1 MKISR
6 VNASA
11 ATMLDPTAGVWN
23 EVVADRF
30 AMVPTPLR
38 GNPAIKAISP
48 FIERSTDH
56 GTIKQLVAAGM
67 HNGTE
72 VALRL
77 SWECEKNSEIVDLDQ
92 FVDGVAVMF
101 PLGAGA
107 SAVTMGAEGDPVNA
121 WYWKANSAAVGFD
134 VVAEG
139 YGTSQRR
146 PGADTDL
153 TCEAVHDGTSWHVVF
168 RRPLDKGNEYTQF
181 GPGNPHKIAFGVW
194 DGGNRERAGRKSFSG
209 EFMLIEIEA

>member
-23 EVVADRF
+23 EVGAQQF
-30 AMVPTPLR
+30 AMVPTPLK

-56 GTIKQLVAAGM
+56 GSIKQLSFAGM
-67 HNGTE
+67 HNGSE

-77 SWECEKNSEIVDLDQ
+77 SWVCEKNSEMIDLDQ

-107 SAVTMGAEGDPVNA
+107 SAVTMGAPGDPVNA
-121 WYWKANSAAVGFD
+121 WYWKANSAKVGFN

-139 YGTSQRR
+139 YGSSERR
-146 PGADTDL
+146 PGVDVQL
-153 TCEAVHDGTSWHVVF
+153 TCEAVHDGEAWHVVF
-168 RRPLDKGNEYTQF
+168 RRPLDVGNQYTQF
-181 GPGNPHKIAFGVW
+181 GPGNSHKIAFGVW
-194 DGGNRERAGRKSFSG
+194 DGGNRERSGRKSFSG
-209 EFMLIEIEA
+209 EFVLMDVED

>member
-11 ATMLDPTAGVWN
+11 ATLLDPAAGVWN
-23 EVVADRF
+23 GVSAQQF
-30 AMVPTPLR
+30 AMVPTPLK

-48 FIERSTDH
+48 FIEQSTDH
-56 GTIKQLVAAGM
+56 GSIKQLSAAGL
-67 HNGTE
+67 HNGNE

-77 SWECEKNSEIVDLDQ
+77 SWVCEKHSDIVDLDQ

-107 SAVTMGAEGDPVNA
+107 SAVTMGAKGDPVNA
-121 WYWKANSAAVGFD
+121 WYWKANSADVGFD

-139 YGTSQRR
+139 YGTSERR
-146 PGADTDL
+146 PGAETEL
-153 TCEAVHDGTSWHVVF
+153 TCQAMHDGTAWHVVF
-168 RRPLDKGNEYTQF
+168 RRPLDKGNHYTQF
-181 GPGNPHKIAFGVW
+181 GPGSPHKIAFGVW
-194 DGGNRERAGRKSFSG
+194 DGGNRERSGRKSFSG
-209 EFMLIEIEA
+209 DFVLIEIEA

>member
-1 MKISR
+1 MNIGR
-6 VNASA
+6 IDASA
-11 ATMLDPTAGVWN
+11 ATLLDPVAGVWS
-23 EVVADRF
+23 EVSTRKF

-38 GNPAIKAISP
+38 GNPAIKEISP

-56 GTIKQLVAAGM
+56 GSIRELSVAGL
-67 HNGTE
+67 HNGSE

-77 SWECEKNSEIVDLDQ
+77 SWVCEKHSEIADLDQ

-107 SAVTMGAEGDPVNA
+107 SAVTMGSKGDPVNA
-121 WYWKANSAAVGFD
+121 WYWKANSAEVGFN

-139 YGTSQRR
+139 YGTSERR
-146 PGADTDL
+146 PGADVQL
-153 TCEAVHDGTSWHVVF
+153 ICEAVHDGTRWHVVF
-168 RRPLDKGNEYTQF
+168 RRTMDVGNQYTQF
-181 GPGNPHKIAFGVW
+181 APGTPHKVAFGVW

-209 EFMLIEIEA
+209 EFVLAEIEA